1 MGRHDDIQNVSP
13 EEWGHAVAQSEFDYD
28 DSDEQEEVV
37 LEREELTIERIQEM
51 LDNRQFKELKE
62 ELENNMYPVDLA
74 DILEEVNEKQLV
86 LIFRLLVKE
95 EAAETFTYM
104 NSDLREVLINA
115 LTDSELEEV
124 MEEMY
129 LDDTVDVLEEMPAN
143 VVDRLL
149 MVTDEEKRLQINQL
163 LQYPEDSAGS
173 IMNVDYIALNKE
185 MTVEEAILKIRQVG
199 LNRETIYTCYV
210 TEKRRLI
217 GVVDIKD
224 LLTTGESRLIEEIME
239 TNMLYARTTDDQE
252 EVAMIINKYGLI
264 ALPIVDHEMCM
275 VGIVTVDDAMIV
287 LQEETDEDISI
298 MAGMSPNEESYFG
311 TTIIEHVKSRLPWLL
326 FLMLSATVTQ
336 MIMNS
341 YEAALAVMPQLAG
354 FIPMLTGTGGNCG
367 SQSST
372 LVIRGLAVGE
382 IEFRDLIKVVW
393 KEVRIAVCISLIL
406 SVVNGIRIVLMGQGD
421 ATMALTIGLTMA
433 CTVIIAK
440 VVGCTLPLIAKK
452 VGLDPAIMATPLIST
467 LVDISTISVYFAI
480 VSAVFKL

>member
-1 MGRHDDIQNVSP
+1 MNQEIEDILT
-13 EEWGHAVAQSEFDYD
+13 E
-28 DSDEQEEVV
+28 DE
-37 LEREELTIERIQEM
+37 IKEM
-51 LDNRQFKELKE
+51 LENRQYKELKE
-62 ELENNMYPVDLA
+62 QLESNMYPVDLA
-74 DILEEVNEKQLV
+74 EILEDFDQKQLV
-86 LIFRLLVKE
+86 MIFRLLAKE

-104 NSDLREVLINA
+104 NSDMREILINA

-149 MVTDEEKRLQINQL
+149 MVTDEETRVQINQL

-173 IMNVDYIALNKE
+173 IMNVEYIALRKE
-185 MTVEEAILKIRQVG
+185 MTVAESILKIRQVG

-210 TEKRRLI
+210 TEKRKLI
-217 GVVDIKD
+217 GLVDVKE
-224 LLTTGESRLIEEIME
+224 LLTTSESKTVEEIME
-239 TNMLYARTTDDQE
+239 TNMLYAHTTDDQE
-252 EVAMIINKYGLI
+252 EVALTIRKYGLI

-275 VGIVTVDDAMIV
+275 VGIVTVYDAMDV
-287 LQEETDEDISI
+287 LQEETTEDISI
-298 MAGMSPNEESYFG
+298 MAGVNPNEESYFG
-311 TTIIEHVKSRLPWLL
+311 TTVMEHVKSRIPWLL

-341 YEAALAVMPQLAG
+341 YESALAIMPQLAG
-354 FIPMLTGTGGNCG
+354 FVPMLTGTGGNCG

-382 IEFRDLIKVVW
+382 IEFRDLLKVIW
-393 KEVRIAVCISLIL
+393 KEIRIAVCISIVLA
-406 SVVNGIRIVLMGQGD
+406 VVNGLRIMLMGQGD
-421 ATMALTIGLTMA
+421 ALMAFTIGLTMA
-433 CTVIIAK
+433 CTVVIAK
-440 VVGCTLPLIAKK
+440 VVGCTLPLIAKR

-480 VSAVFKL
+480 VSAVFQL

>member
-1 MGRHDDIQNVSP
+1 MSQEIEDILT
-13 EEWGHAVAQSEFDYD
+13 E
-28 DSDEQEEVV
+28 DE
-37 LEREELTIERIQEM
+37 IKEM
-51 LDNRQFKELKE
+51 LENRQYKELKE
-62 ELENNMYPVDLA
+62 QLESNMYPVDLA
-74 DILEEVNEKQLV
+74 EILEDFDQKQLV
-86 LIFRLLVKE
+86 MIFRLLAKE

-104 NSDLREVLINA
+104 NSDMREILINA

-149 MVTDEEKRLQINQL
+149 MVTDEETRVQINQL

-173 IMNVDYIALNKE
+173 IMNVEYIALRKE
-185 MTVEEAILKIRQVG
+185 MTVAESILKIRQVG

-210 TEKRRLI
+210 TEKRKLI
-217 GVVDIKD
+217 GLVDVKE
-224 LLTTGESRLIEEIME
+224 LLTTSESKTVEEIME
-239 TNMLYARTTDDQE
+239 TNMLYAHTTDDQE
-252 EVAMIINKYGLI
+252 EVALTIRKYGLI

-275 VGIVTVDDAMIV
+275 VGIVTVDDAMDV
-287 LQEETDEDISI
+287 LQEETTEDISI
-298 MAGMSPNEESYFG
+298 MAGVNPNEESYFG
-311 TTIIEHVKSRLPWLL
+311 TTVMEHVKSRIPWLL

-341 YEAALAVMPQLAG
+341 YESALAIMPQLAG
-354 FIPMLTGTGGNCG
+354 FVPMLTGTGGNCG

-382 IEFRDLIKVVW
+382 IEFRDLLKVIW
-393 KEVRIAVCISLIL
+393 KEIRIAVCIGIVLA
-406 SVVNGIRIVLMGQGD
+406 VVNGLRIMLMGQGD
-421 ATMALTIGLTMA
+421 ALMAFTIGLTMA
-433 CTVIIAK
+433 CTVVIAK
-440 VVGCTLPLIAKK
+440 VVGCTLPLIAKR

-480 VSAVFKL
+480 VSAVFQL